1 VLSDPALVALLRRA
15 EAGEKEVLPAL
26 RHALDQHP
34 EVWQQAGNL
43 ALNAERSLIR
53 LAAGE
58 SLLLRESLPRQL
70 AHLKEQLAEPDDT
83 PLHGLLIERISLGW
97 LEVNY
102 VDALAA
108 QLRERFGSPA
118 QIEAI
123 ERRRDHAQRRYL
135 AAVRSLA
142 SVRKLLRRGPSP
154 WEIASRLD
162 AKEQSKEPAAKT
174 PRLAAPVAPGNRRLR
189 PDPAACVCN

>member
-1 VLSDPALVALLRRA
+1 LLSDPALLALLRRA
-15 EAGEKEVLPAL
+15 EAGGTETMPAL
-26 RHALDQHP
+26 RQALDEHP
-34 EVWQQAGNL
+34 EIWQEAGNL

-58 SLLLRESLPRQL
+58 SLLLRETIPRQL
-70 AHLKEQLAEPDDT
+70 ARFKEQLAEPDDT

-108 QLRERFGSPA
+108 QFRERFGAPA

-162 AKEQSKEPAAKT
+162 AKEQGKEPAAKA
-174 PRLAAPVAPGNRRLR
+174 PRPAAPVAPGNRRLC
-189 PDPAACVCN
+189 PGSAACVCN